1 MPAFKFRAELVQKM
15 DTHFYGKTS
24 YKNVYEHVVAC
35 EFDKREKEDISPSYV
50 SLRIPLL
57 SGTSSF
63 SNTISL
69 PLKLQAGDY
78 ELFIKADP
86 GSLESDGESWFH
98 FTFDILSSSYEVN
111 VQFDDNGKI
120 TDCYMEQ
127 WTHGE
132 DVFDNKEADF
142 YYGRDDIEILDSTDI
157 NY

>member
-1 MPAFKFRAELVQKM
+1 MPAFKFRAELVQKL
-15 DTHFYGKTS
+15 DTHIFGNTTF
-24 YKNVYEHVVAC
+24 KNVYEWV
-35 EFDKREKEDISPSYV
+35 ESSELDKREKDEISPSYV
-50 SLRIPLL
+50 SLHI
-57 SGTSSF
+57 
-63 SNTISL
+63 
-69 PLKLQAGDY
+69 PLKLQVGDY

-98 FTFDILSSSYEVN
+98 FTFDIMYSSYEVN
-111 VQFDDNGKI
+111 VQFDDDGKI
-120 TDCYMEQ
+120 IDCYMEQ

>member
-1 MPAFKFRAELVQKM
+1 MPAFKFRAELVEKL
-15 DTHFYGKTS
+15 DTHFYGKTTF
-24 YKNVYEHVVAC
+24 KNVYEWSESS
-35 EFDKREKEDISPSYV
+35 EFDKRAKEEISPSYV
-50 SLRIPLL
+50 SLYI
-57 SGTSSF
+57 
-63 SNTISL
+63 
-69 PLKLQAGDY
+69 PLKLQVGDY

-98 FTFDILSSSYEVN
+98 FTFDILFSSYEVN

>member
-15 DTHFYGKTS
+15 DTHFYGKAT

-50 SLRIPLL
+50 SLHIPL
-57 SGTSSF
+57 
-63 SNTISL
+63 N
-69 PLKLQAGDY
+69 LQVGDY

-98 FTFDILSSSYEVN
+98 FTFDILFSSYEVN

-120 TDCYMEQ
+120 ADCYMEQ
-127 WTHGE
+127 WTYAE
-132 DVFDNKEADF
+132 DVLDNKEADF